1 MLCKTTH
8 MSKFAVIMTTKNQIY
23 MLIVIIAVM
32 DAIVAINLLVT
43 LILDY
48 RERKQRQNED
58 MLKKSKKDSEGYGNL
73 MKYNEKNEDSYEED
87 EDEQ

>member
-1 MLCKTTH
+1 
-8 MSKFAVIMTTKNQIY
+8 MSKFAVIMITKNQVY

-48 RERKQRQNED
+48 RERKQRQKEE
-58 MLKKSKKDSEGYGNL
+58 MLKKGKKDSEGYGNL
-73 MKYNEKNEDSYEED
+73 MKYNE
-87 EDEQ
+87 